1 MRAPTAAEGEQLSR
15 LPSLDAAQ
23 ILAVLDRAFAD
34 PDVTVSRL
42 RFLRHLLEAGRQVE
56 SYSNWEI
63 AQIIDCAERTARN
76 VKQWGRQF
84 VAAMYEVPSEVK
96 EENNMHMDTT
106 VELARQQLETIEWG
120 MLNGQQIK
128 DASAFIEE
136 HGALNILYAI
146 WCSRGKKVRNPAGFV
161 TWWCRE
167 GHQAPKGWLPAEL
180 RQQVKQTRASETQGD
195 HPGAPGAASETAPE
209 RPDTP
214 EELLPLW
221 EDVLTHVEPQV
232 RPGGFQAWIV
242 PLSLIAI
249 EDEVLILWAPDGFH
263 AEWVDRHFG
272 QPLQRVCQALGY
284 RGYRQIWEARRL

>member
-1 MRAPTAAEGEQLSR
+1 MSSPTAAEGGQLPR

-23 ILAVLDRAFAD
+23 ILAVLDRALGD

-42 RFLRHLLEAGRQVE
+42 RFLRHLLEAGREVD
-56 SYSNWEI
+56 SYPNWEI
-63 AQIIDCAERTARN
+63 AQIIDGAERTARN

-96 EENNMHMDTT
+96 EENNMHMDAAIA
-106 VELARQQLETIEWG
+106 LAQVQLEKIQWG
-120 MLNGQQIK
+120 MLNGQKIK

-136 HGALNILYAI
+136 YGAPNILYAI

-167 GHQAPKGWLPAEL
+167 GHQAPTGWLPGEL
-180 RQQVKQTRASETQGD
+180 RQQTKQEEKIQ
-195 HPGAPGAASETAPE
+195 AASPEMAPE
-209 RPDTP
+209 RPEVP
-214 EELLPLW
+214 ENLLPLW
-221 EDVLTHVEPQV
+221 EEVLIHVEPQV
-232 RPGGFQAWIV
+232 RPGGYRAWIE
-242 PLSLIAI
+242 PLSLIAV
-249 EDEVLILWAPDGFH
+249 EEETLVLWAPDGFH

-284 RGYRQIWEARRL
+284 QGYRQVWEAKRLE

>member
-1 MRAPTAAEGEQLSR
+1 M
-15 LPSLDAAQ
+15 
-23 ILAVLDRAFAD
+23 
-34 PDVTVSRL
+34 TVSRL

-96 EENNMHMDTT
+96 EENNMHMDAT
-106 VELARQQLETIEWG
+106 VALAQQQLEEIQWG
-120 MLNGQQIK
+120 MLNGQRIK
-128 DASAFIEE
+128 DANALIEE
-136 HGALNILYAI
+136 HGPLNILYAI

-167 GHQAPKGWLPAEL
+167 GHQAPNGWLPAEL
-180 RQQVKQTRASETQGD
+180 RQQVAQTHARRTEGD
-195 HPGAPGAASETAPE
+195 RPGTPAALEMAPE
-209 RPDTP
+209 RPEAP

-221 EDVLTHVEPQV
+221 EEVLAHVEPRV
-232 RPGGFQAWIV
+232 RPGGYRAWIE
-242 PLSLIAI
+242 PLSLVAV
-249 EDEVLILWAPDGFH
+249 EEETLVLWAPDGFH

-272 QPLQRVCQALGY
+272 LPLQRVCQALGY
-284 RGYRQIWEARRL
+284 RGYRQIWGARRLLG